1 MLVNILRV
9 KNCPTFIERQTKIL
23 ITLHGRE
30 NWVVERKQLFFLDK
44 IYKLWYHEIV
54 KLRRTRNMKNLL
66 IVLAAICAIVLLL
79 ALDVLI
85 ILGITFALVWFFGLF
100 GISTFLGFPLFQ
112 TLFVILVICSIIGI
126 CSRSEK

>member
-1 MLVNILRV
+1 
-9 KNCPTFIERQTKIL
+9 
-23 ITLHGRE
+23 
-30 NWVVERKQLFFLDK
+30 
-44 IYKLWYHEIV
+44 
-54 KLRRTRNMKNLL
+54 MKNLL
-66 IVLAAICAIVLLL
+66 IVLAAIGAIVLLL

-85 ILGITFALVWFFGLF
+85 ILGITYALVWFFGLF